1 MRLLDPGV
9 STWTVQLGADL
20 AGRRAGFSFV
30 VSLAAHFVTEW

>member
-9 STWTVQLGADL
+9 STWPVQHGADL
-20 AGRRAGFSFV
+20 AVKHARFSFV